1 MEVQALLRNPRKSTG
16 IKLISPPSNRIFFL
30 SWETYSLVQV
40 MDHNV
45 LSPTF
50 ISTSFEE
57 GQVLGLNFTES
68 NYSVTNMSALMQLV
82 EQNDRKFTLGPV
94 STLIWPSLVAALIA
108 IIYSVLV
115 TICILKTECTI
126 WVISKASCGDVEQ
139 EELEQATR
147 QVVEQETLIVSD

>member
-1 MEVQALLRNPRKSTG
+1 
-16 IKLISPPSNRIFFL
+16 
-30 SWETYSLVQV
+30 
-40 MDHNV
+40 MDYNV

-108 IIYSVLV
+108 IICSVLV
-115 TICILKTECTI
+115 TICILKTECTT

-139 EELEQATR
+139 EELEQAGC
-147 QVVEQETLIVSD
+147 